1 MPERKPQDIGVGYE
15 REKGDKCK
23 FCTGDGNSDYHSL
36 GHVLHLGKKVSEL
49 YISSPI
55 LPDLHK
61 HILCVYT
68 SYSFSSM
75 PILCLSSPSDYEI
88 FGGS

>member
-1 MPERKPQDIGVGYE
+1 MLGM
-15 REKGDKCK
+15 REKRETNANFVQVMGIQITIPWAMS
-23 FCTGDGNSDYHSL
+23 FNL
-36 GHVLHLGKKVSEL
+36 EKKVSEL

-88 FGGS
+88 LGGS